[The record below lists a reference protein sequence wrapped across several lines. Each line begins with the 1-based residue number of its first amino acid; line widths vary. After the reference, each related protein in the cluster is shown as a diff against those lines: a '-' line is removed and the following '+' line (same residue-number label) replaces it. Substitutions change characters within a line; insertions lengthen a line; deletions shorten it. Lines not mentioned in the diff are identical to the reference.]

1 MTPNNQDKMAE
12 SMSREKFHSTW
23 KTSALDHCKVAQGD
37 ERIPLVALLLPLVF
51 LPGSPAQSLVESLV
65 GAENRLEKYTA
76 NQPQTQT
83 GPSKIYAQVEF
94 QLICCWSERAHNA
107 VVSLE
112 REEPECVNGS
122 KVTDGLTKMGM
133 HVHVWRD

>member
-1 MTPNNQDKMAE
+1 MTLNNQDKMAE
-12 SMSREKFHSTW
+12 NMSKEKFHSTW
-23 KTSALDHCKVAQGD
+23 KTSALDHCKAAQGD

-51 LPGSPAQSLVESLV
+51 LPGSPAESSRRRKSSRKVYGKSTPNADWSLKKFTRKLNFNRSVV
-65 GAENRLEKYTA
+65 GRK
-76 NQPQTQT
+76 
-83 GPSKIYAQVEF
+83 
-94 QLICCWSERAHNA
+94 RAHNA

-112 REEPECVNGS
+112 REEPECINGS

>member
-1 MTPNNQDKMAE
+1 MAE
-12 SMSREKFHSTW
+12 NMSKEKFHSTW
-23 KTSALDHCKVAQGD
+23 KTSALDHCKAAQGD

-51 LPGSPAQSLVESLV
+51 LPGSPAQSLV

-76 NQPQTQT
+76 NQPQMQT
-83 GPSKIYAQVEF
+83 GPSNFTRKLNFNRSVVGRK
-94 QLICCWSERAHNA
+94 RAHNA

-112 REEPECVNGS
+112 REEPECINGS